1 MTVSC
6 SGVVLAAGRSTR
18 MGSDKALLPA
28 PDGGPMWARQRDVL
42 AAAGVGEIL
51 LSARPE
57 QPWVAQ
63 ANGFAALVVDGFSV
77 GGPIIGVT
85 AALERATHPH
95 LAVLAIDLPA
105 LPAAWFV
112 RLREMC
118 GQGVGAVGRRG
129 EFFEP
134 LAAIYPREL
143 KWLAWEALAKG
154 EYSLQKLVAAG
165 IAAGLLR
172 EREIGAAELPWF
184 ENRNEP
190 GPEAAGAAAGLKA
203 ES

>member
-6 SGVVLAAGRSTR
+6 SGLVLAAGRSTR
-18 MGSDKALLPA
+18 MGTDKALLPA
-28 PDGGPMWARQRDVL
+28 PEGGPMWARQRDVL
-42 AAAGVGEIL
+42 AAAGCGEIL

-57 QPWVAQ
+57 QPWVAG

-77 GGPIIGVT
+77 GGPVIGVT
-85 AALERATHPH
+85 AGLERATHP
-95 LAVLAIDLPA
+95 LVAVLAIDLPA

-112 RLREMC
+112 QLREAC
-118 GQGVGAVGRRG
+118 APGVGAVGRRG

-165 IAAGLLR
+165 LAAGLLR
-172 EREIGAAELPWF
+172 EREIGSAEMPWF

-190 GPEAAGAAAGLKA
+190 GAAAGAAAELKA

>member
-1 MTVSC
+1 MAVSLT
-6 SGVVLAAGRSTR
+6 GVVLAAGRSTR
-18 MGSDKALLPA
+18 MGSDKLPA

-42 AAAGVGEIL
+42 AGAGAEEIL

-63 ANGFAALVVDGFSV
+63 AKGFAALVVDGFSV

-95 LAVLAIDLPA
+95 LAVLAIDLPK
-105 LPAAWFV
+105 LPAAWFAA
-112 RLREMC
+112 LREDC
-118 GQGVGAVGRRG
+118 APGIGAVGRHG
-129 EFFEP
+129 DFFEP

-172 EREIGAAELPWF
+172 ERKIGPAETPWF
-184 ENRNEP
+184 ENRN
-190 GPEAAGAAAGLKA
+190 GPDAAAAASELKA

>member
-1 MTVSC
+1 MAVSLT
-6 SGVVLAAGRSTR
+6 GVVLAAGRSTR
-18 MGSDKALLPA
+18 MGCDKALLPA

-42 AAAGVGEIL
+42 AGAGAEEIL

-63 ANGFAALVVDGFSV
+63 AKGFAALVVDGFSV

-85 AALERATHPH
+85 AALERAAHPH
-95 LAVLAIDLPA
+95 LAVLAIDLPK
-105 LPAAWFV
+105 LPAAWFAA
-112 RLREMC
+112 LREDC
-118 GQGVGAVGRRG
+118 ARGVGAVGRHG
-129 EFFEP
+129 DFFEP

-154 EYSLQKLVAAG
+154 DYSLQKLVAAG

-172 EREIGAAELPWF
+172 ERKIGPAETPWF
-184 ENRNEP
+184 ENRN
-190 GPEAAGAAAGLKA
+190 GPDAAAAAAELKA